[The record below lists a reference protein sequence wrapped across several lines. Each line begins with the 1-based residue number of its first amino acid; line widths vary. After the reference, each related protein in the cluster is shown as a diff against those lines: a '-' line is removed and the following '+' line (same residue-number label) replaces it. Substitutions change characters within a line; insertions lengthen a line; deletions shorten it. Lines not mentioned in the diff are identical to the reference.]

1 MFSKGVQPVQ
11 IDRIQGTDRATRISQ
26 ARIAAA
32 GSELRCDFE
41 GECHPSVALVSIV
54 TEQGLARCSGV
65 LISEDEVLTNDHC
78 VGMSLGV
85 VARPGRFED
94 IPCEGDVF
102 ASFAASGEAGA
113 IRSGCKSIRFR
124 SGERGIGSVDY
135 AVIRLKE
142 KVPARARV
150 RFSKKGLA
158 DGDEVG
164 IFRVQ
169 MDGDTGFGGTQSRLG
184 CQASH
189 RTFVYPQ
196 LDSVDAPLMTLGDC
210 PIVLG
215 NSGAPVFNSSGE
227 LSGIIQGYLAVRN
240 NEELDRELRDH
251 LLDGTYGLTGVAT
264 QVHCLEH
271 IGLDSR
277 ADCTELPALK
287 SMSVRDF
294 LAKHLPDSPEKFPGT
309 DEGWKWF
316 LSSNAEEDSRTY
328 RSAPVCASVEAF
340 HSAQVNFRSGIDSRL
355 QATWKQTDEETGTVF
370 LKKTGGD
377 AGLVLYGS
385 ENVSLGIPACP
396 GI

>member
-1 MFSKGVQPVQ
+1 
-11 IDRIQGTDRATRISQ
+11 
-26 ARIAAA
+26 
-32 GSELRCDFE
+32 
-41 GECHPSVALVSIV
+41 V

-65 LISEDEVLTNDHC
+65 LISENEVLTNDHC
-78 VGMSLGV
+78 VGMSLS
-85 VARPGRFED
+85 VAAHPGRFED

-102 ASFAASGEAGA
+102 VSFAATGDSGAL
-113 IRSGCKSIRFR
+113 RSACRSIRFR

-135 AVIRLKE
+135 AVIQLKE
-142 KVPARARV
+142 KVLARSQV
-150 RFSKKGLA
+150 RFSRKGLA

-196 LDSVDAPLMTLGDC
+196 LDSADAPLMTLGDC

-227 LSGIIQGYLAVRN
+227 LSGIIQGYLAVRS

-251 LLDGTYGLTGVAT
+251 LLDGTFGLTGVAT
-264 QVHCLEH
+264 QVHCIER
-271 IGLDSR
+271 IGSDSR
-277 ADCTELPALK
+277 TTCTELPTLK
-287 SMSVRDF
+287 SMSVTEF
-294 LAKHLPDSPEKFPGT
+294 LAKYLPDSPADLPQTQEDWKWYPSSKG
-309 DEGWKWF
+309 DEGY
-316 LSSNAEEDSRTY
+316 RTY
-328 RSAPVCASVEAF
+328 RSGPVCASIEAF
-340 HSAQVNFRSGIDSRL
+340 HSAEVTFQSGIDSRL
-355 QATWKQTDEETGTVF
+355 QATWKRTDEEAGTTF
-370 LKKTGGD
+370 LGKTGED

-385 ENVSLGIPACP
+385 GNVSLGIPACP